1 MNMYVKIYK
10 EDRKMFSLITY
21 PDYSITTFDEDG
33 PIGSLREKKEILQ
46 SFKRK

>member
-21 PDYSITTFDEDG
+21 PDYSMTTFYENG
-33 PIGSLREKKEILQ
+33 PIGSLREK
-46 SFKRK
+46 